1 MLIGEAKVDFDAYQI
16 DGPAGN
22 YTVEP
27 KVMEVLSV
35 LVANAGEVVT
45 RESLIDKVWGVGYG
59 GDERLSR
66 AISLL
71 RKSLGD
77 TRGKHKYIQTI
88 PRRGYK
94 LTVEPKGIATKA
106 DTEDDVRSTVATADD
121 VPQSK
126 SKRRFLTGA
135 LVGGL
140 ALAGLIY
147 FGKDSIAPA
156 KADPPLVVIMDS
168 AHPARIYDAQVIA
181 EGATNADILSD
192 ILDDLPIRTQKEL
205 ISPNW
210 HRYEAITQFE
220 PDLIVIHYSGFKQE
234 DSSGGRPKLKLLVEY
249 FEKTDTEFL
258 IYSRAGEEWL
268 DGNMNIILEDLYA
281 DNPGLK
287 DRIDIFPLLEYGE
300 PHWMDQSSAQGIK
313 LKIKTLLELD

>member
-1 MLIGEAKVDFDAYQI
+1 MQIGQAKVDFDAHQI
-16 DGPAGN
+16 SGPAGN
-22 YTVEP
+22 YAVEP

-45 RESLIDKVWGVGYG
+45 RESLIDEVWGVGYG

-94 LTVEPKGIATKA
+94 LTVETDGQATKEGVQSVNSGDA
-106 DTEDDVRSTVATADD
+106 VPANLA
-121 VPQSK
+121 PQSK
-126 SKRRFLTGA
+126 SRRGMLTGLA
-135 LVGGL
+135 VGLL
-140 ALAGLIY
+140 ALAGLAY
-147 FGKDSIAPA
+147 FGKDSILPV
-156 KADPPLVVIMDS
+156 KTEPPLVVIMDS
-168 AHPARIYDAQVIA
+168 AHPARIYDQQVID

-192 ILDDLPIRTQKEL
+192 ILDDLPIKTQKEL

-210 HRYEAITQFE
+210 HRYEAITQFD

-234 DSSGGRPKLKLLVEY
+234 DSSGGRPKLKLLIEY
-249 FEKTDTEFL
+249 FAKTDTEFL
-258 IYSRAGEEWL
+258 IYSRAGQKWL
-268 DGNMNIILEDLYA
+268 DGNMNIILEDVYA
-281 DNPGLK
+281 ENPGLK
-287 DRIDIFPLLEYGE
+287 DRVDIFPLLEYGE

-313 LKIKTLLELD
+313 LKIKDMLALE